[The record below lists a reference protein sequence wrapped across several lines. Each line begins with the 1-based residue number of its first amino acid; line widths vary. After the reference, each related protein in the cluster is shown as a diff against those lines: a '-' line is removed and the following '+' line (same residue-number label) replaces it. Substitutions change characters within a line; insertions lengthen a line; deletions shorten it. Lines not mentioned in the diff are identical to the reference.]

1 MRGPLQRPERRRVVV
16 AMSGGVDSC
25 VAALLLA
32 QSGWQ
37 VIGVTL
43 KLADFAADGFDA
55 SRCCSAAGVA
65 AAQRAARMLGIPHIL
80 LDVRSEF
87 RDFVLT
93 PFVDAYL
100 RGETPSPCVHCNSTI
115 KFGRLVEVA
124 AALGAGFVAT
134 GHYARRV
141 EGPEGGAQLYRARER
156 ARDQSYF
163 LFEMGRERLNSV
175 LFPLGDYSKEEV
187 RGIAR
192 RHELPSANLPD
203 SQDMCFVPLGE
214 TYVGLLH
221 HLAGER
227 LPGEGEIVDG
237 QGRVLGRHGGIHHF
251 TVGQRRG
258 LGVSSSRPLFVSR
271 LEPGSNRVV
280 VGGEEEVR
288 WRRIRL
294 RDVVWLAKAGEG
306 PRRVE
311 VQVRSRHRPVGATVT
326 PAGSG
331 ATVEFDEPVLAPSP
345 GQAAVF
351 YEGDRVLGGGWITSS
366 WSE

>member
-1 MRGPLQRPERRRVVV
+1 
-16 AMSGGVDSC
+16 MSGGVDSC
-25 VAALLLA
+25 VAAFLLA
-32 QSGWQ
+32 RAGWQ

-43 KLADFAADGFDA
+43 KLADLAADGFDA

-80 LDVRSEF
+80 LDVRPEF

-124 AALGAGFVAT
+124 AALGAAHVAT

-141 EGPEGGAQLYRARER
+141 EGPGGDPELHRARER

-163 LFEMGRERLNSV
+163 LFEMGRDRLKSV
-175 LFPLGDYSKEEV
+175 LFPLGEYTKDEV
-187 RGIAR
+187 RALAR
-192 RHELPSANLPD
+192 QEGLPSAALPD

-214 TYVGLLH
+214 TYVGLLQ

-237 QGRVLGRHGGIHHF
+237 QGRVLGRHGGIHRF

-258 LGVSSSRPLFVSR
+258 LGVSSSRPLFVSHLDAR
-271 LEPGSNRVV
+271 NNRVV
-280 VGGEEEVR
+280 VGGEEEVHR
-288 WRRIRL
+288 RRIHL
-294 RDVVWLAKAGEG
+294 RDVVWLVDPSGA

-311 VQVRSRHRPVGATVT
+311 VQVRSRHRPVAATVT
-326 PAGSG
+326 PAGGG
-331 ATVEFDEPVLAPSP
+331 ATVEFVEPVLAPSP
-345 GQAAVF
+345 GQAAVW
-351 YEGDRVLGGGWITSS
+351 YEGDRVLGGGWIVNDGR
-366 WSE
+366 E